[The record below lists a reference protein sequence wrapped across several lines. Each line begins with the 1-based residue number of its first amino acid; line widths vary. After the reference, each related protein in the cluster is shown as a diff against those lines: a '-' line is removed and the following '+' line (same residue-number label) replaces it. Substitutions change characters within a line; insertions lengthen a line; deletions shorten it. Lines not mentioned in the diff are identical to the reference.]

1 MMMRTI
7 VLVLVVANA
16 LFFGWSQGWLDGV
29 TGTHA
34 DGGREPQRL
43 EQQLNAQKVRLLG
56 SDAQAAL
63 QKTAC
68 LALGP
73 YADAESLRLAQ
84 TSLVKAGV
92 PANLIAP
99 VQQAMPGIWAVA
111 TIKLTTPD
119 FRARKEETYR
129 KMHIDFELLKGR
141 PDEDPTLILS
151 RHDSEKAAQAALA
164 ALDARALKGLRVLP
178 LQPAGTRTELVVDKA
193 DGLLQA
199 KLRNLRDPALAAKV
213 HGCAAASDAP
223 ESTTAG
229 DAPAA
234 PRPASGP
241 AATAG

>member
-16 LFFGWSQGWLDGV
+16 LFFSWSRGWLDGL
-29 TGTHA
+29 TGVRA

-43 EQQLNAQKVRLLG
+43 EQQLNAQKVQLLG
-56 SDAQAAL
+56 SEAQAAL

-84 TSLVKAGV
+84 TGLVKAGV

-99 VQQAMPGIWAVA
+99 QQQATPGVWAVA
-111 TIKLTTPD
+111 TIRLGTPD

-129 KMHIDFELLKGR
+129 KLHIDFELLKGR
-141 PDEDPTLILS
+141 PEEDPTLILS
-151 RHDSEKAAQAALA
+151 RHDSEKAAQAALN

-178 LQPAGTRTELVVDKA
+178 LQAPGSRTELVIDKA

-199 KLRNLRDPALAAKV
+199 RLRNLRDPALAAKV
-213 HGCAAASDAP
+213 HDCAPSPAAAAA
-223 ESTTAG
+223 TTAG

-234 PRPASGP
+234 RPPASAP